1 MNRLSELTHFNEQGR
16 AKMVDVSNKNETI
29 RTAIAT
35 TSIQV
40 NEIIHAQI
48 TEGTTK
54 KGDVFA
60 VAQVAAIMAA
70 KNTASIIPMCHPIP
84 LTGVD
89 IHFEWSINET
99 TAQYIILI
107 KAEVRTKGVTG
118 VEMEALTAAST
129 AALTIYDMCK
139 AAGKEMVIGP
149 TMLLQ
154 KTGGKSGDYNR
165 Q

>member
-1 MNRLSELTHFNEQGR
+1 MSELTHFNEQGR
-16 AKMVDVSNKNETI
+16 AKMVDVSDKAETV

-35 TSIQV
+35 SSILV
-40 NEIIHAQI
+40 NEIVHSQI
-48 TEGTTK
+48 TEGTNK

-89 IHFEWSINET
+89 IRFDWNIEK
-99 TAQYIILI
+99 TAAHYEVLI
-107 KAEVRTKGVTG
+107 KAEVKTKGVTG
-118 VEMEALTAAST
+118 VEMEALTAASA

-149 TMLLQ
+149 TMLFS
-154 KTGGKSGDYNR
+154 KTGGKNGDYHR
-165 Q
+165 HA